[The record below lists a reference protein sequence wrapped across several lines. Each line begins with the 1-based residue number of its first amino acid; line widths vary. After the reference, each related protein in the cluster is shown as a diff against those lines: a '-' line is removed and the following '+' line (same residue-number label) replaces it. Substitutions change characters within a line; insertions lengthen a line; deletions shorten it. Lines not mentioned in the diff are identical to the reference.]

1 MAYNPNQPYEQWQQQ
16 QPLDPNQ
23 QQLQIIDPQS
33 TTSVPASN
41 PAAGGGGNYQQSQQ
55 SYSWTDGNIH
65 GQHHQSQQSWSWQG
79 QVQVQGQITSP
90 IALQSPL
97 PVFPPLLQ
105 DQSSHHILHQQMQQ
119 NAASHFQQV
128 ADMHRNLS
136 TFAMGSMAPMM
147 LQAQQQPQ
155 IAYQQVASPPPPMH
169 VQSTAQQSFFPPQ
182 QQQAQIE
189 YQSMVSPAQQV
200 QYQNQPMPQSS
211 YFPQQQAQ
219 ITYTPMSPTPPVAQQ
234 IQYHEIVRQEGV
246 PEPPPQQQHRIQ
258 ELLPPAASTRA
269 VQPQEYDQRRI
280 YQQQPAA
287 QLYAVSQFPQVQ
299 NTSPLVLQ
307 SPSEAPTQRM
317 LQSPPNGQSSQTAPP
332 VSSRPHDHRL
342 MNLERQRKTDVEN
355 TNRAGAEIHK
365 RLQDLEQSKTQAQQ
379 DHDAKDREVRR
390 LQEQLVS
397 VERQRRQDAE
407 RNSQQL
413 ANLVRSQATSPAVAS
428 TGAFDMAALQ
438 KVVRETQA
446 HTLTAQDI
454 ERVIE
459 EQVSKRLA
467 GMATKQD
474 IQDAGAQM
482 QGALSKVP
490 ASLSQQEVQQAV
502 NRELNN
508 VMQDVENRVNQ
519 QRRVG
524 RQGPPDPR
532 TRQASQDRVQTEFI
546 VEELSDDA
554 VATRSHRARHH
565 DSRMQ
570 NQLPSAEM
578 NGRTAAAGPSTTKQR
593 TLSSATTLAVRSNQ
607 SSVPSHVPAISQRST
622 APMPVQAQITAPS
635 AAAGPV
641 PTGVVAEN
649 ALVASKRPSPV
660 LNVSP
665 QPRALEVP
673 PAAPGVSE
681 NSLARTERPIPRA
694 NMTLSEIS
702 PPQNTQRIE
711 VPATHAQFSP
721 VANVAP
727 QGPRLRALEASPAAH
742 GVSENALARV
752 ERSVPRAT
760 LSSRNVSPPQNRQM
774 IEVPAP
780 QRQVVARLTAT
791 RQTIL
796 QQPSRPQQI
805 EPAPRQQRQLG
816 APPAQSN
823 AFAGTGQELVLQG
836 KEVARKTP
844 NKR

>member
-1 MAYNPNQPYEQWQQQ
+1 
-16 QPLDPNQ
+16 
-23 QQLQIIDPQS
+23 
-33 TTSVPASN
+33 
-41 PAAGGGGNYQQSQQ
+41 
-55 SYSWTDGNIH
+55 
-65 GQHHQSQQSWSWQG
+65 
-79 QVQVQGQITSP
+79 
-90 IALQSPL
+90 
-97 PVFPPLLQ
+97 
-105 DQSSHHILHQQMQQ
+105 
-119 NAASHFQQV
+119 
-128 ADMHRNLS
+128 
-136 TFAMGSMAPMM
+136 
-147 LQAQQQPQ
+147 
-155 IAYQQVASPPPPMH
+155 
-169 VQSTAQQSFFPPQ
+169 
-182 QQQAQIE
+182 
-189 YQSMVSPAQQV
+189 
-200 QYQNQPMPQSS
+200 
-211 YFPQQQAQ
+211 
-219 ITYTPMSPTPPVAQQ
+219 
-234 IQYHEIVRQEGV
+234 
-246 PEPPPQQQHRIQ
+246 
-258 ELLPPAASTRA
+258 
-269 VQPQEYDQRRI
+269 
-280 YQQQPAA
+280 
-287 QLYAVSQFPQVQ
+287 
-299 NTSPLVLQ
+299 
-307 SPSEAPTQRM
+307 
-317 LQSPPNGQSSQTAPP
+317 
-332 VSSRPHDHRL
+332 
-342 MNLERQRKTDVEN
+342 
-355 TNRAGAEIHK
+355 
-365 RLQDLEQSKTQAQQ
+365 
-379 DHDAKDREVRR
+379 
-390 LQEQLVS
+390 
-397 VERQRRQDAE
+397 
-407 RNSQQL
+407 
-413 ANLVRSQATSPAVAS
+413 
-428 TGAFDMAALQ
+428 MAALQ

-490 ASLSQQEVQQAV
+490 AGLSQQEVQQAV

-694 NMTLSEIS
+694 NMTLSEIP
-702 PPQNTQRIE
+702 PPQNTRRIE

-760 LSSRNVSPPQNRQM
+760 LSSRNVSPPQTRQM

-816 APPAQSN
+816 APPTQSN

>member
-1 MAYNPNQPYEQWQQQ
+1 
-16 QPLDPNQ
+16 
-23 QQLQIIDPQS
+23 
-33 TTSVPASN
+33 
-41 PAAGGGGNYQQSQQ
+41 
-55 SYSWTDGNIH
+55 
-65 GQHHQSQQSWSWQG
+65 
-79 QVQVQGQITSP
+79 
-90 IALQSPL
+90 
-97 PVFPPLLQ
+97 
-105 DQSSHHILHQQMQQ
+105 
-119 NAASHFQQV
+119 
-128 ADMHRNLS
+128 
-136 TFAMGSMAPMM
+136 
-147 LQAQQQPQ
+147 
-155 IAYQQVASPPPPMH
+155 
-169 VQSTAQQSFFPPQ
+169 
-182 QQQAQIE
+182 
-189 YQSMVSPAQQV
+189 
-200 QYQNQPMPQSS
+200 
-211 YFPQQQAQ
+211 
-219 ITYTPMSPTPPVAQQ
+219 
-234 IQYHEIVRQEGV
+234 
-246 PEPPPQQQHRIQ
+246 
-258 ELLPPAASTRA
+258 
-269 VQPQEYDQRRI
+269 
-280 YQQQPAA
+280 
-287 QLYAVSQFPQVQ
+287 
-299 NTSPLVLQ
+299 
-307 SPSEAPTQRM
+307 
-317 LQSPPNGQSSQTAPP
+317 
-332 VSSRPHDHRL
+332 
-342 MNLERQRKTDVEN
+342 
-355 TNRAGAEIHK
+355 
-365 RLQDLEQSKTQAQQ
+365 
-379 DHDAKDREVRR
+379 
-390 LQEQLVS
+390 
-397 VERQRRQDAE
+397 
-407 RNSQQL
+407 
-413 ANLVRSQATSPAVAS
+413 
-428 TGAFDMAALQ
+428 MAALQ

-490 ASLSQQEVQQAV
+490 AGLSQQEVQQVV

-660 LNVSP
+660 LDVSP
-665 QPRALEVP
+665 QPRALEVT

-760 LSSRNVSPPQNRQM
+760 LSSRNVSPPQTRQM

-844 NKR
+844 NKRQP